1 MRLEDYIYIL
11 IKSLLI
17 TTILVLAIIGLVYI
31 IDFDYNFAY
40 YISDITGIP
49 SDLSLSMMS
58 AGFANE
64 IILLMLTIEFGF
76 IIYFIDKIAET
87 KMYNKLKTFVLN

>member
-1 MRLEDYIYIL
+1 MRLEDYIYIF

-17 TTILVLAIIGLVYI
+17 TTILVLVIIGLVYI

-49 SDLSLSMMS
+49 SDLSLTMMS

>member
-17 TTILVLAIIGLVYI
+17 STILFLVIIGLVYI

>member
-11 IKSLLI
+11 IKLLLI
-17 TTILVLAIIGLVYI
+17 STILVLVIIGLVYV

>member
-17 TTILVLAIIGLVYI
+17 STILFLVIIGLVYV

>member
-1 MRLEDYIYIL
+1 MKLEDYIYIFVKAVL
-11 IKSLLI
+11 ISTL
-17 TTILVLAIIGLVYI
+17 LVLILIGLIYVL
-31 IDFDYNFAY
+31 DFDYNFAY

-49 SDLSLSMMS
+49 SDLSISMMS

-64 IILLMLTIEFGF
+64 IIILMMTIEFGF

>member
-17 TTILVLAIIGLVYI
+17 STISVLVIIGLVYV

-76 IIYFIDKIAET
+76 IIYFIDKSAET

>member
-17 TTILVLAIIGLVYI
+17 TTILFLVIIGLVYV

>member
-1 MRLEDYIYIL
+1 MRLEDYIYIF

-17 TTILVLAIIGLVYI
+17 TTILVLVIIGLVYI

>member
-17 TTILVLAIIGLVYI
+17 STISVLVIIGLVYV

>member
-17 TTILVLAIIGLVYI
+17 STILFLVIIGLVYV

-64 IILLMLTIEFGF
+64 IILLMLAIEFGF
-76 IIYFIDKIAET
+76 IIYFIDKIAVT
-87 KMYNKLKTFVLN
+87 KMYNKLKIFVLN

>member
-1 MRLEDYIYIL
+1 MKLEDYIYIFVKAVL
-11 IKSLLI
+11 ISVL
-17 TTILVLAIIGLVYI
+17 LVLILIGLIYVL
-31 IDFDYNFAY
+31 DFDYNFAY

-87 KMYNKLKTFVLN
+87 KIYNKIKTFVLN

>member
-1 MRLEDYIYIL
+1 MRLEDYIYIF

-17 TTILVLAIIGLVYI
+17 TTILVLVIIGLVYV

>member
-17 TTILVLAIIGLVYI
+17 TTILFLIIIGLVYV

-76 IIYFIDKIAET
+76 IIYLIDKIAET

>member
-1 MRLEDYIYIL
+1 MKLEDYIYIFVKAVL
-11 IKSLLI
+11 ISTL
-17 TTILVLAIIGLVYI
+17 LVLILIGLIYVL
-31 IDFDYNFAY
+31 DFDYNFAY
-40 YISDITGIP
+40 YISDIIGIP
-49 SDLSLSMMS
+49 SDLSISMMS

-64 IILLMLTIEFGF
+64 IIILMMTIEFGF

>member
-1 MRLEDYIYIL
+1 MRLEDYIYIF

-17 TTILVLAIIGLVYI
+17 TTILVLIIIGLVYI

>member
-11 IKSLLI
+11 KKSLLI
-17 TTILVLAIIGLVYI
+17 STILVLVIIGLVYV

>member
-1 MRLEDYIYIL
+1 MRLEDYIYIF

-17 TTILVLAIIGLVYI
+17 TTMLVLVIIGLVYI

-40 YISDITGIP
+40 YISDIMGIP